1 MKAEGTGCPIQAI
14 NPWRKG
20 MSSSSAEMSSALL
33 ALSNNLADVV
43 EQAGRSVVIVNGRS
57 RMSSSGVHWRQGIIV
72 TADETIKRSEDI
84 TITLPDGRTLPATLV
99 GRDPSTD
106 IAILKLQNVELPVAE
121 IGEASLLKVGH
132 MVLAVGR
139 SSESGLSASMGVV
152 SALGGSWRSSYG
164 GLIDQF
170 VRLDLNLYPS
180 IEGGPLVEATGRVVG
195 ITVSGP
201 RRTVLSIPASTIN
214 RVVDQLLSKGHIA
227 RGYLGLGMQPV
238 RLPETLKNTL
248 NLSSVGGVIVVNV
261 ESDGPADKSGMLIG
275 DVLVAIDGTPVSDTG
290 DIQAMLGSHSVGK
303 ILNVQIVR
311 GGTLVEVALTVGE
324 RQGKE

>member
-1 MKAEGTGCPIQAI
+1 
-14 NPWRKG
+14 
-20 MSSSSAEMSSALL
+20 MSSSSPEMPSALL

-43 EQAGRSVVIVNGRS
+43 EQVGHSVVTVQGRS
-57 RMSSSGVHWRQGIIV
+57 RLSSSGVHWRSRIVV

-84 TITLPDGRTLPATLV
+84 TVTLPDGRTVPATLV

-106 IAILKLQNVELPVAE
+106 IAVLKLQDVELPVAE

-132 MVLAVGR
+132 VVLAVGR
-139 SSESGLSASMGVV
+139 PSESGLSASMGVV
-152 SALGGSWRSSYG
+152 SAISGSWRSSYG

-170 VRLDLNLYPS
+170 VRLDLNLYPNL
-180 IEGGPLVEATGRVVG
+180 EGGPLVEASGRVVG

-201 RRTVLSIPASTIN
+201 RRTVITIPASTIN
-214 RVVDQLLSKGHIA
+214 RVVDQLLAKGHIA

-248 NLSSVGGVIVVNV
+248 NLSSLGGVIVINV
-261 ESDGPADKSGMLIG
+261 ESDGPADKSGVLIG
-275 DVLVAIDGTPVSDTG
+275 DVLVAIDGTPVSDTS
-290 DIQAMLGSHSVGK
+290 DIQAILGSQTLGK
-303 ILNVQIVR
+303 TLNVQIVR

>member
-1 MKAEGTGCPIQAI
+1 
-14 NPWRKG
+14 
-20 MSSSSAEMSSALL
+20 MSSSSPEMPSALL

-43 EQAGRSVVIVNGRS
+43 EQVGHSVVTVQGRS
-57 RMSSSGVHWRQGIIV
+57 RLSSSGVHWRSRIVV

-84 TITLPDGRTLPATLV
+84 TVTLPDGRTVPATLV

-106 IAILKLQNVELPVAE
+106 IAVLKLQDVELPVAE

-132 MVLAVGR
+132 VVLAVGR

-152 SALGGSWRSSYG
+152 SAMGGSWRSSYG

-170 VRLDLNLYPS
+170 VRLDLNLYPNL
-180 IEGGPLVEATGRVVG
+180 EGGPLVEASGRVVG

-201 RRTVLSIPASTIN
+201 RRTVITIPASTIN
-214 RVVDQLLSKGHIA
+214 RVVDQLLAKGHIA

-248 NLSSVGGVIVVNV
+248 NLSSLGGVIVINV
-261 ESDGPADKSGMLIG
+261 ESDGPADKSGVLIG
-275 DVLVAIDGTPVSDTG
+275 DVLVAIDGTPVSDTS
-290 DIQAMLGSHSVGK
+290 DIQAILGSQTLGK
-303 ILNVQIVR
+303 TLNVQIVR

>member
-1 MKAEGTGCPIQAI
+1 
-14 NPWRKG
+14 
-20 MSSSSAEMSSALL
+20 
-33 ALSNNLADVV
+33 
-43 EQAGRSVVIVNGRS
+43 
-57 RMSSSGVHWRQGIIV
+57 
-72 TADETIKRSEDI
+72 
-84 TITLPDGRTLPATLV
+84 
-99 GRDPSTD
+99 
-106 IAILKLQNVELPVAE
+106 
-121 IGEASLLKVGH
+121 
-132 MVLAVGR
+132 
-139 SSESGLSASMGVV
+139 
-152 SALGGSWRSSYG
+152 
-164 GLIDQF
+164 LIDQF

>member
-1 MKAEGTGCPIQAI
+1 
-14 NPWRKG
+14 
-20 MSSSSAEMSSALL
+20 MSSSSAEMSSAML

-43 EQAGRSVVIVNGRS
+43 EQAGRSVVRVNGRS
-57 RMSSSGVHWRQGIIV
+57 RLSSSGIYWRKGIVV
-72 TADETIKRSEDI
+72 TADETLKRSEDI
-84 TITLPDGRTLPATLV
+84 TVTLPDNRTLPVTLI

-106 IAILKLQNVELPVAE
+106 IAVLKLQNVELPVAE
-121 IGEASLLKVGH
+121 IGEASSLRVGH

-152 SALGGSWRSSYG
+152 SALGGAWHSSYG

-180 IEGGPLVEATGRVVG
+180 IEGGPLVEASGRVVG

-248 NLSSVGGVIVVNV
+248 NLSSVGGVIVINV
-261 ESDGPADKSGMLIG
+261 EPDGPADKSGVLIG
-275 DVLVAIDGTPVSDTG
+275 DVLVAIDGTSVSDTG
-290 DIQAMLGSHSVGK
+290 DIQAILGSHSVGK
-303 ILNVQIVR
+303 ILNVQVVR
-311 GGTLVEVALTVGE
+311 GGTVVDVALTVGE
-324 RQGKE
+324 RQER

>member
-1 MKAEGTGCPIQAI
+1 
-14 NPWRKG
+14 
-20 MSSSSAEMSSALL
+20 MSSSSPEMPSALL

-43 EQAGRSVVIVNGRS
+43 EQVGHSVVTVQGRS
-57 RMSSSGVHWRQGIIV
+57 RLSSSGVHWRSRIVV
-72 TADETIKRSEDI
+72 TADETIKRAEDI
-84 TITLPDGRTLPATLV
+84 TVTLPDGRTVPATLV

-106 IAILKLQNVELPVAE
+106 IAVLKLQDVELPVAE

-132 MVLAVGR
+132 VVLAVGR

-152 SALGGSWRSSYG
+152 SAISGSWRSSYG

-170 VRLDLNLYPS
+170 VRLDLNLYPNL
-180 IEGGPLVEATGRVVG
+180 EGGPLVEASGRVVG

-201 RRTVLSIPASTIN
+201 RRTVITIPASTIN
-214 RVVDQLLSKGHIA
+214 RVVDQLLAKGHIA

-248 NLSSVGGVIVVNV
+248 NLSSLGGVIVINV
-261 ESDGPADKSGMLIG
+261 ESDGPADKSGVLIG
-275 DVLVAIDGTPVSDTG
+275 DVLVEIDGTPVGDTS
-290 DIQAMLGSHSVGK
+290 DIQAILGSQTLGK
-303 ILNVQIVR
+303 TLNVQIVR

>member
-1 MKAEGTGCPIQAI
+1 
-14 NPWRKG
+14 

-106 IAILKLQNVELPVAE
+106 IAILKLQDIELPVAE

-180 IEGGPLVEATGRVVG
+180 IEGGPLIEATGRVVG

>member
-1 MKAEGTGCPIQAI
+1 
-14 NPWRKG
+14 
-20 MSSSSAEMSSALL
+20 MSSSSAEMSSALV

-139 SSESGLSASMGVV
+139 SIESGLSASMGVV

>member
-1 MKAEGTGCPIQAI
+1 
-14 NPWRKG
+14 
-20 MSSSSAEMSSALL
+20 MSSSSPEIPSALL
-33 ALSNNLADVV
+33 ALSHNLADVV
-43 EQAGRSVVIVNGRS
+43 EQVGHSVVTVQGRS
-57 RMSSSGVHWRQGIIV
+57 RLSSSGVHWRSRIVV

-84 TITLPDGRTLPATLV
+84 TVTLPDGRTVPATLV

-106 IAILKLQNVELPVAE
+106 IAVLKLQDVELPVAE

-132 MVLAVGR
+132 VVLAVGR

-152 SALGGSWRSSYG
+152 SAISGSWRSSYG

-170 VRLDLNLYPS
+170 VRLDLNLYPNL
-180 IEGGPLVEATGRVVG
+180 EGGPLVEASGRVVG

-201 RRTVLSIPASTIN
+201 RRTVITIPASTIN
-214 RVVDQLLSKGHIA
+214 RVVDQLLAKGHIA

-248 NLSSVGGVIVVNV
+248 NLSSLGGVIVINV
-261 ESDGPADKSGMLIG
+261 ESDGPADKSGVLIG
-275 DVLVAIDGTPVSDTG
+275 DVLVAIDGTPVSDTS
-290 DIQAMLGSHSVGK
+290 DIQAILGSQTLGK
-303 ILNVQIVR
+303 TLNVQIVR

>member
-1 MKAEGTGCPIQAI
+1 
-14 NPWRKG
+14 
-20 MSSSSAEMSSALL
+20 MSSSSPEMPSALL

-43 EQAGRSVVIVNGRS
+43 EQVGHSVVTVQGRS
-57 RMSSSGVHWRQGIIV
+57 RLSSSGVHWRSRIVV

-84 TITLPDGRTLPATLV
+84 TVTLPDGRTVPATLV

-106 IAILKLQNVELPVAE
+106 IAVLKLQDVELPVAE

-132 MVLAVGR
+132 VVLAVGR

-152 SALGGSWRSSYG
+152 SAISGSWRSSYG

-170 VRLDLNLYPS
+170 VRLDLNLYPNL
-180 IEGGPLVEATGRVVG
+180 EGGPLVEASGRVVG

-201 RRTVLSIPASTIN
+201 RRTVITIPASTIN
-214 RVVDQLLSKGHIA
+214 RVVDQLLAKGHIA

-248 NLSSVGGVIVVNV
+248 NLSSLGGVIVINV
-261 ESDGPADKSGMLIG
+261 ESDGPADKSGVLIG
-275 DVLVAIDGTPVSDTG
+275 DVLVAIDGTPVGDTS
-290 DIQAMLGSHSVGK
+290 DIQVMLGSQTVGK
-303 ILNVQIVR
+303 TLNVQIVR